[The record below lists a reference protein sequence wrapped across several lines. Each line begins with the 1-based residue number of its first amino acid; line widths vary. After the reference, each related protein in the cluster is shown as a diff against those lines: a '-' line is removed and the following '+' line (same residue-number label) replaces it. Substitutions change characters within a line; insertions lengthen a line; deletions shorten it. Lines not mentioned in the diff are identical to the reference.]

1 MQVCDSTAFIFLLN
15 STRKSKRACL
25 FIWLF
30 ICMVWLDVHGNTL
43 LDTCAHVYEI
53 ECIPW
58 NVFWFLMLC
67 GGGVYTLCKR
77 IFSLCPVAKT

>member
-1 MQVCDSTAFIFLLN
+1 MQVCDSTVFIFFLN
-15 STRKSKRACL
+15 YTRKSKRACL
-25 FIWLF
+25 FD
-30 ICMVWLDVHGNTL
+30 CSYTSCVWMYMETRCWTH
-43 LDTCAHVYEI
+43 AHVYEI